1 MKTKRTES
9 SSKGKSPEKTEE
21 NKSSRRRFSTR
32 KRQSSH
38 KKATPEKE
46 KKEIKEEYVST
57 KEPPR
62 YVSFDDSKPQSDT
75 EIRKKYRS
83 VSALE
88 RKLNNRKNRVSRK
101 SSLRSSSPSLK
112 IQSTSRIARRRSGVK
127 YSSTVKRRHS
137 NRKAVVPVAD
147 RVTNFNSKEILQNKE
162 IEKKAFASKERPNLS
177 NESNTSVAR
186 KRPSSDSTCDVLPK
200 LRPKRSL
207 SANDAA
213 NSFPQ
218 VLGKRTLRRS
228 FGRSSLGE
236 VPEVIEKL
244 SDTNIKSSNY
254 FPSKIPCSRTSKTIK
269 YCKRKLVAQN
279 LEKDDV
285 FNNSTISNLR
295 ASRMQRFSP
304 LCVRNKSAIARTAV
318 PLILNRDKPSKRTEP
333 QERLGYSSINERE
346 NQIPREEKSSLFQDT
361 IHETTIE
368 QETKHSSLIAHDG
381 PRKMRLNSNF
391 RTVRLNSVK
400 NKRRSMV
407 RMNTLPKNK

>member
-9 SSKGKSPEKTEE
+9 SSRGKSPEKNEE

-38 KKATPEKE
+38 KKSTPEKE
-46 KKEIKEEYVST
+46 KKEIEEKYVST

-62 YVSFDDSKPQSDT
+62 YVSFDDSKSQSDS
-75 EIRKKYRS
+75 EIRQKYRS

-88 RKLNNRKNRVSRK
+88 RKLNKRKNRVSRK

-137 NRKAVVPVAD
+137 NRKAVAPAAD
-147 RVTNFNSKEILQNKE
+147 RVTNSNSKEILQNKE
-162 IEKKAFASKERPNLS
+162 IEKKAIASKERPNLS
-177 NESNTSVAR
+177 NENNTSIVR
-186 KRPSSDSTCDVLPK
+186 KRPSSDSTGNVLPK

-207 SANDAA
+207 SANDAS

-228 FGRSSLGE
+228 FGRSSLDE

-254 FPSKIPCSRTSKTIK
+254 FQSKIPCSRTSKTIK

-279 LEKDDV
+279 LETDV
-285 FNNSTISNLR
+285 FNNSTISDLR
-295 ASRMQRFSP
+295 ASKMQRFSP
-304 LCVRNKSAIARTAV
+304 LCVRNKSAIARTAA
-318 PLILNRDKPSKRTEP
+318 PLMLNIDRPSKRTER
-333 QERLGYSSINERE
+333 QERLGNSSISERE
-346 NQIPREEKSSLFQDT
+346 DQVPRKETSSLVQDT

-368 QETKHSSLIAHDG
+368 QETKYSG

-407 RMNTLPKNK
+407 RMNTLPKNI

>member
-9 SSKGKSPEKTEE
+9 SSRGKSPEKNEE
-21 NKSSRRRFSTR
+21 NKTSRRRFSTR

-38 KKATPEKE
+38 KKSTPEKD
-46 KKEIKEEYVST
+46 KKEIGEKYVST

-62 YVSFDDSKPQSDT
+62 YVSFDDSKSQSDS

-83 VSALE
+83 LSALE
-88 RKLNNRKNRVSRK
+88 RKLNKRKNRVSRK
-101 SSLRSSSPSLK
+101 SSLRNSSPSLK

-127 YSSTVKRRHS
+127 YNSTVKRRHS
-137 NRKAVVPVAD
+137 NRKAVAPVAD
-147 RVTNFNSKEILQNKE
+147 RVTNSNSKEILQNKE
-162 IEKKAFASKERPNLS
+162 TEKKAIASKERPNLS
-177 NESNTSVAR
+177 NENNTSIVR
-186 KRPSSDSTCDVLPK
+186 KRPSSDSTGNVLPK

-207 SANDAA
+207 SANDAS

-228 FGRSSLGE
+228 FGRSSLDE

-254 FPSKIPCSRTSKTIK
+254 FQSKIPCSRTSKTIK
-269 YCKRKLVAQN
+269 YRKRKLVAQN
-279 LEKDDV
+279 LETDV
-285 FNNSTISNLR
+285 FNNSTISDLR
-295 ASRMQRFSP
+295 ASKMQRFSP
-304 LCVRNKSAIARTAV
+304 LCVRNKSAIARTAA
-318 PLILNRDKPSKRTEP
+318 PLMLNVERQSKRTER
-333 QERLGYSSINERE
+333 QERLGNSSISERE
-346 NQIPREEKSSLFQDT
+346 NQVPQKETSSLFQDT

-368 QETKHSSLIAHDG
+368 QETKYSG

-391 RTVRLNSVK
+391 KTVRLNSVK

-407 RMNTLPKNK
+407 RMSTLPKNI

>member
-9 SSKGKSPEKTEE
+9 SSRGKSPEKNEE

-38 KKATPEKE
+38 KKSTPEKE
-46 KKEIKEEYVST
+46 KKEIEEKYVST

-62 YVSFDDSKPQSDT
+62 YVSFDDSKSQSDS
-75 EIRKKYRS
+75 EIRQKYRS

-88 RKLNNRKNRVSRK
+88 RKLNKRKNRVSRK

-137 NRKAVVPVAD
+137 NRKAVAPAAD
-147 RVTNFNSKEILQNKE
+147 RVTNSNSKEILQNKE
-162 IEKKAFASKERPNLS
+162 IEKKAIASKERPNLS
-177 NESNTSVAR
+177 NENNTSIVR
-186 KRPSSDSTCDVLPK
+186 KRPSSDSTGNVLPK

-207 SANDAA
+207 SANDAS

-228 FGRSSLGE
+228 FGRSSLDE

-254 FPSKIPCSRTSKTIK
+254 FQSKIPCSRTSKTIK
-269 YCKRKLVAQN
+269 YRKRKLVAHN
-279 LEKDDV
+279 LETDV
-285 FNNSTISNLR
+285 FNNSTISDLR
-295 ASRMQRFSP
+295 ASKMQRFSP
-304 LCVRNKSAIARTAV
+304 LCVRNKSAIARTAA
-318 PLILNRDKPSKRTEP
+318 PLMLNIDRLSKRTER
-333 QERLGYSSINERE
+333 QERLGNSSISERE
-346 NQIPREEKSSLFQDT
+346 DQVPRKETSSLVQDT

-368 QETKHSSLIAHDG
+368 QETKYSG

-407 RMNTLPKNK
+407 RMNTLPKNI

>member
-9 SSKGKSPEKTEE
+9 SSRGKSPEKNEE
-21 NKSSRRRFSTR
+21 NKTSRRRFSTR

-38 KKATPEKE
+38 KKSTPEKD
-46 KKEIKEEYVST
+46 KKEIGEKYVST

-62 YVSFDDSKPQSDT
+62 YVSFDDSKSQSDS

-83 VSALE
+83 LSALE
-88 RKLNNRKNRVSRK
+88 RKLNKRKNRVSRK

-127 YSSTVKRRHS
+127 YNSTVKRRHS
-137 NRKAVVPVAD
+137 NRKAVAPVAD
-147 RVTNFNSKEILQNKE
+147 RVTNSNSKEILQNKE
-162 IEKKAFASKERPNLS
+162 TEKKAIASKERPNLS
-177 NESNTSVAR
+177 NENNTSIVR
-186 KRPSSDSTCDVLPK
+186 KRPSSDSTGNVLPK

-207 SANDAA
+207 SANDAS

-228 FGRSSLGE
+228 FGRSSLDE

-254 FPSKIPCSRTSKTIK
+254 FQSKIPCSRTSKTIK
-269 YCKRKLVAQN
+269 YRKRKLVAQN
-279 LEKDDV
+279 LETDV
-285 FNNSTISNLR
+285 FNNSTISDLR
-295 ASRMQRFSP
+295 ASKMQRFSP
-304 LCVRNKSAIARTAV
+304 LCVRNKSAIARTAA
-318 PLILNRDKPSKRTEP
+318 PLMLNVERQSKRTER
-333 QERLGYSSINERE
+333 QERLGNSSISERE
-346 NQIPREEKSSLFQDT
+346 NQVPQKETSSLFQDT

-368 QETKHSSLIAHDG
+368 QETKYSG

-391 RTVRLNSVK
+391 KTVRLNSVK

-407 RMNTLPKNK
+407 RMSTLPKNI

>member
-9 SSKGKSPEKTEE
+9 SSRGKSPEKNEE

-38 KKATPEKE
+38 KKSTPEKE
-46 KKEIKEEYVST
+46 KKEIEEKYVST

-62 YVSFDDSKPQSDT
+62 YVSFDDSKSQSDS

-88 RKLNNRKNRVSRK
+88 RKLNKRKNRVSRK

-112 IQSTSRIARRRSGVK
+112 IQSTSRIARRRSGVR

-137 NRKAVVPVAD
+137 NRKAVAPVED
-147 RVTNFNSKEILQNKE
+147 RVTNSNSKEILQNKE
-162 IEKKAFASKERPNLS
+162 IEKKAIASKERPNLS
-177 NESNTSVAR
+177 NENNTSIVR
-186 KRPSSDSTCDVLPK
+186 KRPSSDSTGNVLPK

-207 SANDAA
+207 SANDAS

-228 FGRSSLGE
+228 FGRSSLDE

-244 SDTNIKSSNY
+244 SDTSIKSSDY
-254 FPSKIPCSRTSKTIK
+254 FQSKIPCSRTSKTIK
-269 YCKRKLVAQN
+269 YRKRKLVAQN
-279 LEKDDV
+279 LETDV
-285 FNNSTISNLR
+285 FNNSTISDLR
-295 ASRMQRFSP
+295 ASKMQRFSP
-304 LCVRNKSAIARTAV
+304 LCVRNKSAIARTAA
-318 PLILNRDKPSKRTEP
+318 PLMLNIDRPSRRTER
-333 QERLGYSSINERE
+333 QERLGNSSISERE
-346 NQIPREEKSSLFQDT
+346 DQVPRKETSSLVQDT

-368 QETKHSSLIAHDG
+368 QETKYSG

-391 RTVRLNSVK
+391 KTVRLNSVK

-407 RMNTLPKNK
+407 RMNTLPKNI

>member
-9 SSKGKSPEKTEE
+9 SSRGKSPEKNEE

-38 KKATPEKE
+38 KKSTPEKE
-46 KKEIKEEYVST
+46 KKEIEEKYVST

-62 YVSFDDSKPQSDT
+62 YVSFDDSKSQSDS
-75 EIRKKYRS
+75 EIRQKYRS

-88 RKLNNRKNRVSRK
+88 RKLNKRKNRVSRK

-137 NRKAVVPVAD
+137 NRKAVAPAAD
-147 RVTNFNSKEILQNKE
+147 RVTNSNSKEILQNKE
-162 IEKKAFASKERPNLS
+162 IEKKAIASKERPNLS
-177 NESNTSVAR
+177 NENNTSIVR
-186 KRPSSDSTCDVLPK
+186 KRPSSDSTGNVLPK

-207 SANDAA
+207 SANDAS

-228 FGRSSLGE
+228 LGRSSLDE

-254 FPSKIPCSRTSKTIK
+254 FQSKIPCSRTSKTIK
-269 YCKRKLVAQN
+269 YRKRKLVAQN
-279 LEKDDV
+279 LETDV
-285 FNNSTISNLR
+285 FNNSTISDLR
-295 ASRMQRFSP
+295 ASKMQRFSP
-304 LCVRNKSAIARTAV
+304 LCVRNKSAIARTAA
-318 PLILNRDKPSKRTEP
+318 PLMLNIDRPSKRTER
-333 QERLGYSSINERE
+333 QERLGNSSISERE
-346 NQIPREEKSSLFQDT
+346 DQVPRKETSSLVQDT

-368 QETKHSSLIAHDG
+368 QETKYSG

-407 RMNTLPKNK
+407 RMNTLPKNI

>member
-9 SSKGKSPEKTEE
+9 SSRGKSPEKNEE

-38 KKATPEKE
+38 KKSTPEKE
-46 KKEIKEEYVST
+46 KKEIEEKYVST

-62 YVSFDDSKPQSDT
+62 YVSFDDSKSQSDS
-75 EIRKKYRS
+75 EIRQKYRS

-88 RKLNNRKNRVSRK
+88 RKLNKRKNRVSRK

-137 NRKAVVPVAD
+137 NRKAVAPAAD
-147 RVTNFNSKEILQNKE
+147 RVTNSNSKEILQNKE
-162 IEKKAFASKERPNLS
+162 IEKKAIASKERPNLS
-177 NESNTSVAR
+177 NENNTSIVR
-186 KRPSSDSTCDVLPK
+186 KRPSSDSTGNVLPK

-207 SANDAA
+207 SANDAS

-228 FGRSSLGE
+228 FGRSSLDE

-254 FPSKIPCSRTSKTIK
+254 FQSKIPCSRTSKTIK
-269 YCKRKLVAQN
+269 YRKRKLVAQN
-279 LEKDDV
+279 LETDV
-285 FNNSTISNLR
+285 FNNSTISDLR
-295 ASRMQRFSP
+295 ASKMQRFSP
-304 LCVRNKSAIARTAV
+304 LCVRNKSAIARTAA
-318 PLILNRDKPSKRTEP
+318 PLMLNIDRLSKRTER
-333 QERLGYSSINERE
+333 QERLGNSSISERE
-346 NQIPREEKSSLFQDT
+346 DQVPRKETSSLVQDT

-368 QETKHSSLIAHDG
+368 QETKYSG

-407 RMNTLPKNK
+407 RMNTLPKNI

>member
-1 MKTKRTES
+1 MKTKRSES
-9 SSKGKSPEKTEE
+9 SSRGKSPEKNEE

-38 KKATPEKE
+38 KKSTPEKE
-46 KKEIKEEYVST
+46 KKEIEEKYVST

-62 YVSFDDSKPQSDT
+62 YVSFDDSKSQSES
-75 EIRKKYRS
+75 EIRQKYRS

-88 RKLNNRKNRVSRK
+88 RKLNKRKNRVSRK

-137 NRKAVVPVAD
+137 NRKAVAPAAD
-147 RVTNFNSKEILQNKE
+147 RVTNSNSKEILQNKE
-162 IEKKAFASKERPNLS
+162 IEKKAIASKERPNLS
-177 NESNTSVAR
+177 NENNTSIVR
-186 KRPSSDSTCDVLPK
+186 KRPSSDSTGNVLPK

-207 SANDAA
+207 SANDAS

-228 FGRSSLGE
+228 FGRSSLDE

-254 FPSKIPCSRTSKTIK
+254 FQSKIPCSRTSKTIK
-269 YCKRKLVAQN
+269 YRKRKLVAQN
-279 LEKDDV
+279 LETDV
-285 FNNSTISNLR
+285 FNNSTISDLR
-295 ASRMQRFSP
+295 ASKMQRFSP
-304 LCVRNKSAIARTAV
+304 LCVRNKSAIARTAA
-318 PLILNRDKPSKRTEP
+318 PLMLNIDRPSKRTER
-333 QERLGYSSINERE
+333 QERLGNSSISERE
-346 NQIPREEKSSLFQDT
+346 DQVPRKETSSLVQDT

-368 QETKHSSLIAHDG
+368 QETKYSG

-407 RMNTLPKNK
+407 RMNTLPKNI

>member
-9 SSKGKSPEKTEE
+9 SSRGKSPEKNEE
-21 NKSSRRRFSTR
+21 NKTSRRRFSTR

-38 KKATPEKE
+38 KKSTPEKE
-46 KKEIKEEYVST
+46 KKEIEEKYVST
-57 KEPPR
+57 KEPLR
-62 YVSFDDSKPQSDT
+62 YVSFDDSKSQSDS

-83 VSALE
+83 LSALE
-88 RKLNNRKNRVSRK
+88 RKLNKRKNRVSRK

-127 YSSTVKRRHS
+127 YNSTVKRRHS
-137 NRKAVVPVAD
+137 NRKAVAPVAD
-147 RVTNFNSKEILQNKE
+147 RVTNSNSKEILQNKE
-162 IEKKAFASKERPNLS
+162 TEKKAIASKERPNLS
-177 NESNTSVAR
+177 NENNTSIVR
-186 KRPSSDSTCDVLPK
+186 KRPSSDSTGNVLPK

-207 SANDAA
+207 SANDAS

-228 FGRSSLGE
+228 FGRSSLDE

-254 FPSKIPCSRTSKTIK
+254 FQSKIPCSRTSKTIK
-269 YCKRKLVAQN
+269 YRKRKLVAQN
-279 LEKDDV
+279 LETDV
-285 FNNSTISNLR
+285 FNNSTISDLR
-295 ASRMQRFSP
+295 ASKMQRFSP
-304 LCVRNKSAIARTAV
+304 LCVRNKSAIARTAA
-318 PLILNRDKPSKRTEP
+318 PLMLNVERQSKRTER
-333 QERLGYSSINERE
+333 QERLGNSSISERE
-346 NQIPREEKSSLFQDT
+346 NQVPQKETSSLFQDT

-368 QETKHSSLIAHDG
+368 QETKYSG

-391 RTVRLNSVK
+391 KTVRLNSVK

-407 RMNTLPKNK
+407 RMSTLPKNI

>member
-9 SSKGKSPEKTEE
+9 SSRGKSPEKNEE

-38 KKATPEKE
+38 KKSTPEKE
-46 KKEIKEEYVST
+46 KKEIEEKYVST

-62 YVSFDDSKPQSDT
+62 YVSFDDSKSQSDS

-88 RKLNNRKNRVSRK
+88 RKLNKRKNRVSRK

-112 IQSTSRIARRRSGVK
+112 IQSTSRIARRRSGVR

-137 NRKAVVPVAD
+137 NRKAVAPVED
-147 RVTNFNSKEILQNKE
+147 RVTNSNSKEILQNKE
-162 IEKKAFASKERPNLS
+162 IENKAIAPKERPNLS
-177 NESNTSVAR
+177 NENNTSIVR
-186 KRPSSDSTCDVLPK
+186 KRPSSDSTGNVLPK

-207 SANDAA
+207 SANDAS

-228 FGRSSLGE
+228 FGRSPLDE

-244 SDTNIKSSNY
+244 SDTNIKSSDY
-254 FPSKIPCSRTSKTIK
+254 FQSKIPCSRTSKTIK
-269 YCKRKLVAQN
+269 YRKRKLVAQN
-279 LEKDDV
+279 LETDV
-285 FNNSTISNLR
+285 FNNSTISDLR
-295 ASRMQRFSP
+295 ASKMQRFSP
-304 LCVRNKSAIARTAV
+304 LCVRNKSAIARTAA
-318 PLILNRDKPSKRTEP
+318 PLMLNIDRPSKRTER
-333 QERLGYSSINERE
+333 QERLGNSSISERE
-346 NQIPREEKSSLFQDT
+346 NQVPQKETSSLVQDT

-368 QETKHSSLIAHDG
+368 QETKYSG

-407 RMNTLPKNK
+407 RMNTLPKNI

>member
-9 SSKGKSPEKTEE
+9 SSRGKSPEKNEE

-38 KKATPEKE
+38 KKSTPEKE
-46 KKEIKEEYVST
+46 KKEIEEKYVST

-62 YVSFDDSKPQSDT
+62 YVSFDDSKSQSDS
-75 EIRKKYRS
+75 EIRQKYRS

-88 RKLNNRKNRVSRK
+88 RKLNKRKNRVSRK

-137 NRKAVVPVAD
+137 NRKAVAPAAD
-147 RVTNFNSKEILQNKE
+147 RVTNSNSKEILQNKE
-162 IEKKAFASKERPNLS
+162 IEKKAIASKERPNLS
-177 NESNTSVAR
+177 NENNTSIVR
-186 KRPSSDSTCDVLPK
+186 KRPSSDSTGNVLPK

-207 SANDAA
+207 SANDAS

-228 FGRSSLGE
+228 FGRSSLDE

-244 SDTNIKSSNY
+244 SDTNIKSSNS
-254 FPSKIPCSRTSKTIK
+254 FQSKIPCSRTSKTIK
-269 YCKRKLVAQN
+269 YRKRKLVAQN
-279 LEKDDV
+279 LETDV
-285 FNNSTISNLR
+285 FNNSTISDLR
-295 ASRMQRFSP
+295 ASKMQRFSP
-304 LCVRNKSAIARTAV
+304 LCVRNKSAIARTAA
-318 PLILNRDKPSKRTEP
+318 PLMLNIDRPSKRTER
-333 QERLGYSSINERE
+333 QERLGNSSISERE
-346 NQIPREEKSSLFQDT
+346 DQVPRKETSSLVQDT

-368 QETKHSSLIAHDG
+368 QETKYSG

-407 RMNTLPKNK
+407 RMNTLPKNI

>member
-9 SSKGKSPEKTEE
+9 SSRGKSPEKNEE

-38 KKATPEKE
+38 KKSTPEKE
-46 KKEIKEEYVST
+46 KKEIEEKYVST

-62 YVSFDDSKPQSDT
+62 YVSFDDSKSQSDS
-75 EIRKKYRS
+75 EIRQKYRS

-88 RKLNNRKNRVSRK
+88 RKLNKRKNRVSRK

-137 NRKAVVPVAD
+137 NRKAVAPAAD
-147 RVTNFNSKEILQNKE
+147 RVTNSNSKEILQNKE
-162 IEKKAFASKERPNLS
+162 IEKKAIASKERPNLS
-177 NESNTSVAR
+177 NENNTSIVR
-186 KRPSSDSTCDVLPK
+186 KRPSSDSTGNVLPK

-207 SANDAA
+207 SANDAS

-228 FGRSSLGE
+228 FGRSSLDE

-254 FPSKIPCSRTSKTIK
+254 FQSKIPCSRTSKTIK
-269 YCKRKLVAQN
+269 YRKRKLVAQN
-279 LEKDDV
+279 LETDV
-285 FNNSTISNLR
+285 FNNSTISDLR
-295 ASRMQRFSP
+295 ASKMQRFSP
-304 LCVRNKSAIARTAV
+304 LCVRNKSAIARTAA
-318 PLILNRDKPSKRTEP
+318 PLMLNIDRPSRRTER
-333 QERLGYSSINERE
+333 QERLGNSSISERE
-346 NQIPREEKSSLFQDT
+346 DQVPRNETSSLVQDT

-368 QETKHSSLIAHDG
+368 QETKYSG

-407 RMNTLPKNK
+407 RMNTLPKNI

>member
-9 SSKGKSPEKTEE
+9 SSRGKSPEKNEE

-38 KKATPEKE
+38 KKSTPEKE
-46 KKEIKEEYVST
+46 KKEIEEKYVST

-62 YVSFDDSKPQSDT
+62 YVSFDDSKSQSDS
-75 EIRKKYRS
+75 EIRQKYRS

-88 RKLNNRKNRVSRK
+88 RKLNKRKNRVSRK

-137 NRKAVVPVAD
+137 NRKAVAPAAD
-147 RVTNFNSKEILQNKE
+147 RVTNSNSKEILQNKE
-162 IEKKAFASKERPNLS
+162 IEKKAIASKERPNLS
-177 NESNTSVAR
+177 NENNTSIVR
-186 KRPSSDSTCDVLPK
+186 KRPSSDSTGNVLPK

-207 SANDAA
+207 SANDAS

-228 FGRSSLGE
+228 FGRSSLDE

-254 FPSKIPCSRTSKTIK
+254 FQSKIPCSRTSKTIK
-269 YCKRKLVAQN
+269 YRKRKLVAQN
-279 LEKDDV
+279 LETDV
-285 FNNSTISNLR
+285 FNNSTISDLR
-295 ASRMQRFSP
+295 ASKMQRFSP
-304 LCVRNKSAIARTAV
+304 LCVRNKSAIARTAA
-318 PLILNRDKPSKRTEP
+318 PLMFNIDRPSKRTER
-333 QERLGYSSINERE
+333 QERLGNSSISERE
-346 NQIPREEKSSLFQDT
+346 DQVPRKETSSLVQDT

-368 QETKHSSLIAHDG
+368 QETKYSG

-407 RMNTLPKNK
+407 RMNTLPKNI

>member
-9 SSKGKSPEKTEE
+9 SSRGKSPEKNEE

-38 KKATPEKE
+38 KKSTPEKE
-46 KKEIKEEYVST
+46 KKEIEEKYVST

-62 YVSFDDSKPQSDT
+62 YVSFDDSKSQSDS

-88 RKLNNRKNRVSRK
+88 RKLNKRKNRVSRK
-101 SSLRSSSPSLK
+101 SSLPSSSPSLK

-137 NRKAVVPVAD
+137 NRKAVAPAAD
-147 RVTNFNSKEILQNKE
+147 RVTNSNSKEILQNKE
-162 IEKKAFASKERPNLS
+162 IEKKAIASKERPNLS
-177 NESNTSVAR
+177 NENNTSIVR
-186 KRPSSDSTCDVLPK
+186 KRPSSDSTGNVLPK

-207 SANDAA
+207 SANDAS

-228 FGRSSLGE
+228 FGRSSLDE

-254 FPSKIPCSRTSKTIK
+254 FQSKIPCSRTSKTIK
-269 YCKRKLVAQN
+269 YRKRKLVAQN
-279 LEKDDV
+279 LETDV
-285 FNNSTISNLR
+285 FNNSTISDLR
-295 ASRMQRFSP
+295 ASKMQRFSP
-304 LCVRNKSAIARTAV
+304 LCVRNKSAIARTAA
-318 PLILNRDKPSKRTEP
+318 PLMLNIDRPSKRTER
-333 QERLGYSSINERE
+333 QERLGNSSISERE
-346 NQIPREEKSSLFQDT
+346 DQVPRKETSSLVQDT

-368 QETKHSSLIAHDG
+368 QETKYSG

-391 RTVRLNSVK
+391 KTVRLNSVK

-407 RMNTLPKNK
+407 RMNTLPKNI

>member
-9 SSKGKSPEKTEE
+9 SSRGKSPEKNEE

-38 KKATPEKE
+38 KKSTPEKE
-46 KKEIKEEYVST
+46 KKEIEEKYVST

-62 YVSFDDSKPQSDT
+62 YVSFDDSKSQSDS
-75 EIRKKYRS
+75 EIRQKYRS

-88 RKLNNRKNRVSRK
+88 RKLNKRKNRVSRK

-137 NRKAVVPVAD
+137 NRKAVAPAAD
-147 RVTNFNSKEILQNKE
+147 RVTNSNSKEILQNKK
-162 IEKKAFASKERPNLS
+162 IEKKAIASKERPNLS
-177 NESNTSVAR
+177 NENNTSIVR
-186 KRPSSDSTCDVLPK
+186 KRPSSDSTGNVLPK

-207 SANDAA
+207 SANDAS

-228 FGRSSLGE
+228 FGRSSLDE

-254 FPSKIPCSRTSKTIK
+254 FQSKIPCSRTSKTIK
-269 YCKRKLVAQN
+269 YRKRKLVAQN
-279 LEKDDV
+279 LETDV
-285 FNNSTISNLR
+285 FNNSTISDLR
-295 ASRMQRFSP
+295 ASKMQRFSP
-304 LCVRNKSAIARTAV
+304 LCVRNKSAIARTAA
-318 PLILNRDKPSKRTEP
+318 PLMLNIDRPSKRTER
-333 QERLGYSSINERE
+333 QERLGNSSISERE
-346 NQIPREEKSSLFQDT
+346 DQVPRKETSSLVQDT

-368 QETKHSSLIAHDG
+368 QETKYSG

-407 RMNTLPKNK
+407 RMNTLPKNI

>member
-9 SSKGKSPEKTEE
+9 SSRGKSPEKNEE

-38 KKATPEKE
+38 KKSTPEKE
-46 KKEIKEEYVST
+46 KKEIEEKYVST

-62 YVSFDDSKPQSDT
+62 YVSFDDSKSQSDS
-75 EIRKKYRS
+75 EIRQKYRS

-88 RKLNNRKNRVSRK
+88 RKLNKRKNRVSRK

-137 NRKAVVPVAD
+137 NRKAVAPAAD
-147 RVTNFNSKEILQNKE
+147 RVTNSNSKEILQNKE
-162 IEKKAFASKERPNLS
+162 IEKKAIASKERPNLS
-177 NESNTSVAR
+177 NESNTSIVR
-186 KRPSSDSTCDVLPK
+186 KRPSSDSTGNVLPK

-207 SANDAA
+207 SANDAS

-218 VLGKRTLRRS
+218 VLEKRTLRRS
-228 FGRSSLGE
+228 FGRSSLDE

-254 FPSKIPCSRTSKTIK
+254 FQSKIPCSRTSKTIK
-269 YCKRKLVAQN
+269 YRKRKLVAQN
-279 LEKDDV
+279 LETDV
-285 FNNSTISNLR
+285 FNNSTISDLR
-295 ASRMQRFSP
+295 ASKMQRFSP
-304 LCVRNKSAIARTAV
+304 LCVRNKSAIARTAA
-318 PLILNRDKPSKRTEP
+318 PLMLNIDRPSKRTER
-333 QERLGYSSINERE
+333 QERLGNSSISERE
-346 NQIPREEKSSLFQDT
+346 DQVPRKETSSLVQDT

-368 QETKHSSLIAHDG
+368 QETKYSG

-407 RMNTLPKNK
+407 RMNTLPKNI

>member
-9 SSKGKSPEKTEE
+9 SSRGKSPEKNEE

-38 KKATPEKE
+38 KKSTPEKE
-46 KKEIKEEYVST
+46 KKEIEEKYVST

-62 YVSFDDSKPQSDT
+62 YVSFDDSKSQSDS
-75 EIRKKYRS
+75 EIRQKYRS

-88 RKLNNRKNRVSRK
+88 RKLNKRKNRVSRK

-137 NRKAVVPVAD
+137 NRKAVAPAAD
-147 RVTNFNSKEILQNKE
+147 RVTNSNSKEILQNKE
-162 IEKKAFASKERPNLS
+162 IEKKAIASKERPNLS
-177 NESNTSVAR
+177 NENNTSIVR
-186 KRPSSDSTCDVLPK
+186 KRPSSDSTGNVLPK

-207 SANDAA
+207 SANDAS

-228 FGRSSLGE
+228 FGRSSLDE

-244 SDTNIKSSNY
+244 SDTNIKSSDY
-254 FPSKIPCSRTSKTIK
+254 FQSKIPCSRTSKTIK
-269 YCKRKLVAQN
+269 YRKRKLVAQN
-279 LEKDDV
+279 LETDV
-285 FNNSTISNLR
+285 FNNSTISDLR
-295 ASRMQRFSP
+295 ASKMQRFSP
-304 LCVRNKSAIARTAV
+304 LCVRNKSAIARTAA
-318 PLILNRDKPSKRTEP
+318 PLMLNVDRPSKRTER
-333 QERLGYSSINERE
+333 QERLGNSSISERE
-346 NQIPREEKSSLFQDT
+346 NQVPQKETSSLVQDT

-368 QETKHSSLIAHDG
+368 QETKYSG

-407 RMNTLPKNK
+407 RMNTLPKNI

>member
-9 SSKGKSPEKTEE
+9 SSRGKSPEKNEE

-38 KKATPEKE
+38 KKSTPEKE
-46 KKEIKEEYVST
+46 KKEIEEKYVST

-62 YVSFDDSKPQSDT
+62 YVSFDDSKSQSDS
-75 EIRKKYRS
+75 EIRQKYRS

-88 RKLNNRKNRVSRK
+88 RKLNKRKNRVSRK

-112 IQSTSRIARRRSGVK
+112 IQSTSKIARRRSGVK

-137 NRKAVVPVAD
+137 NRKAVAPAAD
-147 RVTNFNSKEILQNKE
+147 RVTNSNSKEILQNKE
-162 IEKKAFASKERPNLS
+162 IEKKAIASKERPNLS
-177 NESNTSVAR
+177 NENNTSIVR
-186 KRPSSDSTCDVLPK
+186 KRPSSDSTGNVLPK

-207 SANDAA
+207 SANDAS

-228 FGRSSLGE
+228 FGRSSLDE

-254 FPSKIPCSRTSKTIK
+254 FQSKIPCSRTSKTIK
-269 YCKRKLVAQN
+269 YRKRKLVAQN
-279 LEKDDV
+279 LETDV
-285 FNNSTISNLR
+285 FNNSTISDLR
-295 ASRMQRFSP
+295 ASKMQRFSP
-304 LCVRNKSAIARTAV
+304 LCVRNKSAIARTAA
-318 PLILNRDKPSKRTEP
+318 PLMLNIDRPSKRTER
-333 QERLGYSSINERE
+333 QERLGNSSISERE
-346 NQIPREEKSSLFQDT
+346 DQVPRKETSSLVQDT

-368 QETKHSSLIAHDG
+368 QETKYSG

-407 RMNTLPKNK
+407 RMNTLPKNI

>member
-9 SSKGKSPEKTEE
+9 SSRGKSPEKNEE

-38 KKATPEKE
+38 KKSTPEKE
-46 KKEIKEEYVST
+46 KKEIEEKYVST

-62 YVSFDDSKPQSDT
+62 YVSFDDSKSQSDS
-75 EIRKKYRS
+75 EIRQKYRS

-88 RKLNNRKNRVSRK
+88 RKLNKRKNRVSRK

-137 NRKAVVPVAD
+137 NRKAVAPAAD
-147 RVTNFNSKEILQNKE
+147 RVTNSNSKEILQNKE
-162 IEKKAFASKERPNLS
+162 IEKKAIASKERPNLS
-177 NESNTSVAR
+177 NENNTSIVR
-186 KRPSSDSTCDVLPK
+186 KRPSSDSTGNVLPK

-207 SANDAA
+207 SANDAS

-228 FGRSSLGE
+228 FGRSSLDE

-254 FPSKIPCSRTSKTIK
+254 FQSKIPCSRTSKTIK
-269 YCKRKLVAQN
+269 YRKRKLVAQN
-279 LEKDDV
+279 LETDV
-285 FNNSTISNLR
+285 FNNSTISDLR
-295 ASRMQRFSP
+295 ASKMQRFSP
-304 LCVRNKSAIARTAV
+304 LCVRNKSAIVRTAA
-318 PLILNRDKPSKRTEP
+318 PLMLNIDRPSKRTER
-333 QERLGYSSINERE
+333 QERLGNSSISERE
-346 NQIPREEKSSLFQDT
+346 DQVPRKETSSLVQDT

-368 QETKHSSLIAHDG
+368 QETKYSG

-391 RTVRLNSVK
+391 KTVRLNSVK

-407 RMNTLPKNK
+407 RMNTLPKNI

>member
-9 SSKGKSPEKTEE
+9 SSRGKSPEKNEE

-38 KKATPEKE
+38 KKSTPEKE
-46 KKEIKEEYVST
+46 KKEIEEKYVST

-62 YVSFDDSKPQSDT
+62 YVSFDDSKSQSDS

-88 RKLNNRKNRVSRK
+88 RKLNKRKNRVSRK
-101 SSLRSSSPSLK
+101 SSLCSSSPSLK
-112 IQSTSRIARRRSGVK
+112 IQSTSRIARRRSGVR

-137 NRKAVVPVAD
+137 NRKAVAPVED
-147 RVTNFNSKEILQNKE
+147 RVTNSNSKEILQNKE
-162 IEKKAFASKERPNLS
+162 IENKAIAPKERPNLS
-177 NESNTSVAR
+177 NENNTSIVR
-186 KRPSSDSTCDVLPK
+186 KRPSSDSTGNVLPK

-207 SANDAA
+207 SANDAS

-228 FGRSSLGE
+228 FGRSSLDE

-244 SDTNIKSSNY
+244 SDTNIKSSDY
-254 FPSKIPCSRTSKTIK
+254 FQSKIPCSRTSKTIK
-269 YCKRKLVAQN
+269 YRKRKLVAQN
-279 LEKDDV
+279 LETDV
-285 FNNSTISNLR
+285 FNNSTISDLR
-295 ASRMQRFSP
+295 ASKMQRFSP
-304 LCVRNKSAIARTAV
+304 LCVRNKSAIARTAA
-318 PLILNRDKPSKRTEP
+318 PLMLNVDRPSKRTER
-333 QERLGYSSINERE
+333 QERLGNSSISERE
-346 NQIPREEKSSLFQDT
+346 NQVPQKETSSLVQDT

-368 QETKHSSLIAHDG
+368 QETKYSG

-391 RTVRLNSVK
+391 KTVRLNSVK

-407 RMNTLPKNK
+407 RMNTLPKNI

>member
-9 SSKGKSPEKTEE
+9 SSRGKSPEKNEE

-38 KKATPEKE
+38 KKSTPEKE
-46 KKEIKEEYVST
+46 KKEIEEKYVST

-62 YVSFDDSKPQSDT
+62 YVSFDDSKSQSDS

-88 RKLNNRKNRVSRK
+88 RKLNKRKNRVSRK

-137 NRKAVVPVAD
+137 NRKAVAPAAD
-147 RVTNFNSKEILQNKE
+147 RVTNSNSKEILQNKE
-162 IEKKAFASKERPNLS
+162 IENKAIAPKERPNLS
-177 NESNTSVAR
+177 NENNTSIVR
-186 KRPSSDSTCDVLPK
+186 KRPSSDSTGNVLPK

-207 SANDAA
+207 IANDAS

-228 FGRSSLGE
+228 FGRSSLDE

-254 FPSKIPCSRTSKTIK
+254 FQSKIPCSRTSKTIK
-269 YCKRKLVAQN
+269 YRKRKLVAQN
-279 LEKDDV
+279 LETDV
-285 FNNSTISNLR
+285 FNNSTISDLR
-295 ASRMQRFSP
+295 ASKMQRFSP
-304 LCVRNKSAIARTAV
+304 LCVRNKSAIARTAA
-318 PLILNRDKPSKRTEP
+318 PLMLNVDRPSKRTER
-333 QERLGYSSINERE
+333 QERLGNSSISERE
-346 NQIPREEKSSLFQDT
+346 NQVPQKETSSLVQDT

-368 QETKHSSLIAHDG
+368 QETKYSG

-391 RTVRLNSVK
+391 KTVRLNSVK

-407 RMNTLPKNK
+407 RMNTLPKNI

>member
-9 SSKGKSPEKTEE
+9 SSRGKSPEKNEE

-38 KKATPEKE
+38 KKSTPQKE
-46 KKEIKEEYVST
+46 KKEIEEKYVST

-62 YVSFDDSKPQSDT
+62 YVSFDDSKSQSDS
-75 EIRKKYRS
+75 EIRQKYRS

-88 RKLNNRKNRVSRK
+88 RKLNKRKNRVSRK

-137 NRKAVVPVAD
+137 NRKAVAPAAD
-147 RVTNFNSKEILQNKE
+147 RVTNSNSKEILQNKE
-162 IEKKAFASKERPNLS
+162 IEKKAIASKERPNLS
-177 NESNTSVAR
+177 NENNTSIVR
-186 KRPSSDSTCDVLPK
+186 KRPSSDSTGNVLPK

-207 SANDAA
+207 SANDAS

-228 FGRSSLGE
+228 FGRSSLDE

-244 SDTNIKSSNY
+244 SDTNIKSSDY
-254 FPSKIPCSRTSKTIK
+254 FQSKIPCSRTSKTIK
-269 YCKRKLVAQN
+269 YRKRKLVAQN
-279 LEKDDV
+279 LETDV
-285 FNNSTISNLR
+285 FNNSTISDLR
-295 ASRMQRFSP
+295 ASKMQRFSP
-304 LCVRNKSAIARTAV
+304 LCVRNKSAIARTAA
-318 PLILNRDKPSKRTEP
+318 PLMLNVDRPSKRTER
-333 QERLGYSSINERE
+333 QERLGNSSISERE
-346 NQIPREEKSSLFQDT
+346 NQVPQKETSSLVQDT

-368 QETKHSSLIAHDG
+368 QEAKYSG

-407 RMNTLPKNK
+407 RMNTLPKNI

>member
-9 SSKGKSPEKTEE
+9 SSRGKSPEKNEE
-21 NKSSRRRFSTR
+21 NKTSRRRFSTR

-38 KKATPEKE
+38 KKSTPEKE
-46 KKEIKEEYVST
+46 KKEIEEKYVST
-57 KEPPR
+57 KEPLR
-62 YVSFDDSKPQSDT
+62 YVSFDDSKSQSDS

-83 VSALE
+83 LSALE
-88 RKLNNRKNRVSRK
+88 RKLNKRKNRVSRK

-127 YSSTVKRRHS
+127 YNSTVKRRHS
-137 NRKAVVPVAD
+137 NRKAVAPVAD
-147 RVTNFNSKEILQNKE
+147 RVPNSNSKEILQNKKT
-162 IEKKAFASKERPNLS
+162 EKKAIASKERPNLS
-177 NESNTSVAR
+177 NENNTSIVR
-186 KRPSSDSTCDVLPK
+186 KRPSSDSTGNVLPK

-207 SANDAA
+207 SANDAS

-228 FGRSSLGE
+228 FGRSSLDE

-254 FPSKIPCSRTSKTIK
+254 FQSKIPCSRTSKTIK
-269 YCKRKLVAQN
+269 YRKRKLVAQN
-279 LEKDDV
+279 LETDV
-285 FNNSTISNLR
+285 FNNSTISDLR
-295 ASRMQRFSP
+295 ASKMQRFSP
-304 LCVRNKSAIARTAV
+304 LCVRNKSAIARTAA
-318 PLILNRDKPSKRTEP
+318 PLMLNVERQSKRTER
-333 QERLGYSSINERE
+333 QERLGNSSISERE
-346 NQIPREEKSSLFQDT
+346 NQVPQKETSSLFQDT

-368 QETKHSSLIAHDG
+368 QETKYSG

-391 RTVRLNSVK
+391 KTVRLNSVK

-407 RMNTLPKNK
+407 RMSTLPKNI

>member
-9 SSKGKSPEKTEE
+9 SSRGKSPEKNEE
-21 NKSSRRRFSTR
+21 NKTSRRRFSTR

-38 KKATPEKE
+38 KKSTPEKE
-46 KKEIKEEYVST
+46 KKEIEEKYVST

-62 YVSFDDSKPQSDT
+62 YVSFDDSKSQSDS

-83 VSALE
+83 LSALE
-88 RKLNNRKNRVSRK
+88 RKLNKRKNRVSRK

-127 YSSTVKRRHS
+127 YNSTVKRRHS
-137 NRKAVVPVAD
+137 NRKAVAPVAD
-147 RVTNFNSKEILQNKE
+147 RVTNSNSKEILQNKE
-162 IEKKAFASKERPNLS
+162 TEKKAIASKERPNLS
-177 NESNTSVAR
+177 NENNTSIVR
-186 KRPSSDSTCDVLPK
+186 KRPSSDSTGNVLPK

-207 SANDAA
+207 SANDAS

-228 FGRSSLGE
+228 FGRSSLDE

-254 FPSKIPCSRTSKTIK
+254 FQSKIPCSRTSKTIK
-269 YCKRKLVAQN
+269 YRKRKLVAQN
-279 LEKDDV
+279 LETDV
-285 FNNSTISNLR
+285 FNNSTISDLR
-295 ASRMQRFSP
+295 ASKMQRFSP
-304 LCVRNKSAIARTAV
+304 LCVRNKSAIARTAA
-318 PLILNRDKPSKRTEP
+318 PLMLNVERQSKRTER
-333 QERLGYSSINERE
+333 QERLGNSSISERE
-346 NQIPREEKSSLFQDT
+346 NQVPQKETSSLFQDT

-368 QETKHSSLIAHDG
+368 QETKYSG

-391 RTVRLNSVK
+391 KAVRLNSVK

-407 RMNTLPKNK
+407 RMSTLPKNI

>member
-9 SSKGKSPEKTEE
+9 SSRGKSPEKNEE

-38 KKATPEKE
+38 KKSTPEKE
-46 KKEIKEEYVST
+46 KKEIEEKYVST

-62 YVSFDDSKPQSDT
+62 YVSFDDSKSQSDS
-75 EIRKKYRS
+75 EIRQKYRS

-88 RKLNNRKNRVSRK
+88 RKLNKRKNRVSRK

-137 NRKAVVPVAD
+137 NRKAVAPAAD
-147 RVTNFNSKEILQNKE
+147 RVTNSNSKEILQNKE
-162 IEKKAFASKERPNLS
+162 IEKKAIASKERPNLS
-177 NESNTSVAR
+177 NENNTSIVR
-186 KRPSSDSTCDVLPK
+186 KRPSSDSTGNVLPK

-207 SANDAA
+207 SANDAS

-228 FGRSSLGE
+228 FGRSSLDE

-254 FPSKIPCSRTSKTIK
+254 FQSKIPCSRTSKTIK
-269 YCKRKLVAQN
+269 YRKRKLVAQN
-279 LEKDDV
+279 LETDV
-285 FNNSTISNLR
+285 FNNSTISDLR
-295 ASRMQRFSP
+295 ASKMQRFSP
-304 LCVRNKSAIARTAV
+304 LCVRNKSAIVRTAA
-318 PLILNRDKPSKRTEP
+318 PLMLNIDRPSKRTER
-333 QERLGYSSINERE
+333 QERLGNSSISERE
-346 NQIPREEKSSLFQDT
+346 DQVPRKETSSLVQDT

-368 QETKHSSLIAHDG
+368 QETKYSG

-407 RMNTLPKNK
+407 RMNTLPKNI